1 MEKIFAENRKLELQK
16 QQFIERTEKLK
27 LAASK
32 IQNLEKDLAEKK
44 EFLSAAEKKKTELAL
59 KNVEL
64 EDTAFNLENQLK
76 SIRMRYQ
83 TINNQV
89 DETIAE
95 N

>member
-16 QQFIERTEKLK
+16 TQFIERTEKLK

>member
-16 QQFIERTEKLK
+16 TQFIERTEKLK

-76 SIRMRYQ
+76 SIRMRY
-83 TINNQV
+83 
-89 DETIAE
+89 
-95 N
+95 